1 MNVVDPNEIL
11 LTGENSY
18 LKLGYKQG
26 GPITTNASH
35 WRVLM
40 SPAGPGHV
48 LFVDGELTDNQVKI
62 YSDNVEMA
70 RWFQREIQGALH
82 ETFGDTN
89 LSVAAAT
96 FSRHGDHRSYCSER
110 VNTPDEDISLT
121 WYDLGEPFLI
131 HIAPGS
137 VPRWAPYDSQG
148 RLQGLYSVLIPA
160 KGAEVVI
167 NGRTASGR
175 AFPRETFGH
184 LDSTCGLAWGETWV
198 RAR

>member
-1 MNVVDPNEIL
+1 MDVADPNEIL

-18 LKLGYKQG
+18 LKLSHEED
-26 GPITTNASH
+26 GPVTTNASH
-35 WRVLM
+35 WRVLL

-48 LFVDGELTDNQVKI
+48 LFMESELTDNQVRI

-70 RWFQREIQGALH
+70 RWFQREIQGSLH

-89 LSVAAAT
+89 LPVGEAS
-96 FSRHGDHRSYCSER
+96 FSRLGDYRSSCTEK
-110 VNTPDEDISLT
+110 VKTLDTDISLT

-131 HIAPGS
+131 RIAPGS
-137 VPRWAPYDSQG
+137 VPRWAPADSQG

-167 NGRTASGR
+167 NGKAASGR
-175 AFPRETFGH
+175 PFPRETFGH
-184 LDSTCGLAWGETWV
+184 MDSTCGLAWGETWV